1 MPRPPNPD
9 LIKPWKTNLPATL
22 AGKIEYLL
30 HDPIHNRPRYAARG
44 FLIEQLLNVWLAK
57 IESTTPDLPTILDR
71 YLAGSATREELA
83 ESLAAFRQSDA
94 RIPTL
99 DEVRNAR
106 S

>member
-44 FLIEQLLNVWLAK
+44 FLIERLLNVWLAT
-57 IESTTPDLPTILDR
+57 IEGDKPNLPSVLDR
-71 YLAGSATREELA
+71 FLCDAATREELVDA
-83 ESLAAFRQSDA
+83 LDTFRQSEA